1 VSLWAHIFSEALSS
15 FTLVLLPAL
24 VVTLPILRLAAP
36 EQGRRRR
43 SIAALVLLHVVGV
56 VIAAVLRSQGMAQD
70 AEAIRLAAVLCGVI
84 AGVFLL
90 GKMTFLVILPRL
102 KIRAPRIMQDILLL
116 LTASF
121 AALAVASHFGFNV
134 QGLLATSAVVTVVL
148 GFGLQDTLGNVF
160 AGLALQVDDSIRLG
174 DWVSVQDLEGRVT
187 EMRWRYTSIETR
199 DWETLVVPNSV
210 MTKERVLVLGRRLGQ
225 ATKWRRWVYFNVD
238 FSHQPS
244 DVVEAVERSLR
255 TAQID
260 DVAKNPEPD
269 CLFTEIRES
278 YATYAVRFFVTNIDH
293 APRVESVV
301 RTRIFF
307 ALARVG
313 IRPSIPAASVLLT
326 EQSEELAQKQRA
338 RATEMRLA
346 AIHAVDLFSS
356 LDDGERERLAEDLV
370 YTPFTRG
377 ERITRQGETAHWLYI
392 ILEGDTSVRVTTDRG
407 LEREVARLGPGQILG
422 EMSLLTGQPRQATI
436 VATSDVEGFRLD
448 KGAFE
453 AVIRERPDVAESM
466 AKLLEERRRQLD
478 DAVHDGD
485 ATPEQSRREA
495 ETALLSRIRDFFG
508 LPS

>member
-1 VSLWAHIFSEALSS
+1 MTLWAHIYSEALAS
-15 FTLVLLPAL
+15 FTWLLLPVL
-24 VVTLPILRLAAP
+24 VVVMPLVSAAAP
-36 EQGRRRR
+36 EQERRRR
-43 SIAALVLLHVVGV
+43 SIAALVLLHVAGV
-56 VIAAVLRSQGMAQD
+56 LVAAFLRFESLPRE
-70 AEAIRLAAVLCGVI
+70 AEAVRLAAVLAGVI

-90 GKMTFLVILPRL
+90 GKLTFLVVLPRL

-116 LTASF
+116 VTASF
-121 AALAVASHFGFNV
+121 AVLAVASHFGFNV

-174 DWVSVQDLEGRVT
+174 DWISVQDLEGRVT

-210 MTKERVLVLGRRLGQ
+210 LTKERVLVLGRRTGQ

-238 FSHQPS
+238 FTHQPS
-244 DVVEAVERSLR
+244 DVVEAVDHSMA

-260 DVAKNPEPD
+260 HVARIPAPD
-269 CLFTEIRES
+269 CLFVEIRES
-278 YATYAVRFFVTNIDH
+278 FARYAVRFFVTNLEEM
-293 APRVESVV
+293 PRVESVV

-326 EQSEELAQKQRA
+326 EQSEELAQRQRA
-338 RATEMRLA
+338 HATEMRLA
-346 AIHAVDLFSS
+346 AIHAVDLFSA
-356 LDDGERERLAEDLV
+356 LEDEEMRLLAEDLV

-377 ERITRQGETAHWLYI
+377 ERITRQGESAHWLYI

-407 LEREVARLGPGQILG
+407 LDREVARLGPGQILG

-436 VATSDVEGFRLD
+436 VAVSDVEGFRLD
-448 KGAFE
+448 KAPFE
-453 AVIRERPDVAESM
+453 AIIKRRPDVAEGM

-478 DAVHDGD
+478 DAVHDGAPPD
-485 ATPEQSRREA
+485 TEQRA
-495 ETALLSRIRDFFG
+495 EDERALLSRIRDFFG